1 MRQTIRPA
9 PEKNVGTITRIVP
22 PLLLNVCTYTQRKTP
37 ECIVILCQPFLIGAE
52 SCRAQRHRSA
62 HRHSTLSCPFPVLL
76 HRCVAPQQK
85 RVPRVRLSTRSTRS
99 DVAGPAS
106 DLGDDDDDDDEDLDD
121 DDDDDD
127 VHLGLGSDLS
137 LDDL

>member
-1 MRQTIRPA
+1 MRQTIRPRT
-9 PEKNVGTITRIVP
+9 ERKCRYGY
-22 PLLLNVCTYTQRKTP
+22 TYRSTPTPKCLYVHPKENPRVHRYSVSHFSSEQR
-37 ECIVILCQPFLIGAE
+37 AA
-52 SCRAQRHRSA
+52 RAQRHRSA
-62 HRHSTLSCPFPVLL
+62 NHHSTLSCPFPVL

-106 DLGDDDDDDDEDLDD
+106 DLGDDDDDEDLDD